1 MAKRRLPLLQNAP
14 KDSDEPPRPAWQW
27 VGFGALA
34 IVAMWVPL
42 SALVGAIAP
51 RLLADTN
58 DEAALGTAALLTSSA
73 YVAELAAGAVA
84 GGYLV
89 GRWGPPG
96 VGVRQAGLAGLTAAA
111 ALAAATCASFG
122 STIGGVLAIVLLAP
136 AMAAFGGR
144 VGTRR
149 RAP

>member
-1 MAKRRLPLLQNAP
+1 VAKRRLPVLQNGP
-14 KDSDEPPRPAWQW
+14 EDSDETPRPAWQW

-34 IVAMWVPL
+34 IVALWVPF
-42 SALVGAIAP
+42 SALVGAVAA
-51 RLLADTN
+51 RFLAHTN
-58 DEAALGTAALLTSSA
+58 DEAALGRAALLTSSA
-73 YVAELAAGAVA
+73 YVAELGAGAVA

-111 ALAAATCASFG
+111 ALAAATYASFG

-136 AMAAFGGR
+136 TMAALGGHI
-144 VGTRR
+144 GTRR